1 MCLSDIWVTNES
13 TWYFFNVRHYDL
25 KNLWPWMLLFF
36 FKEAFLYSVSW
47 NGIRWVQFNQDW
59 ADMRCSG
66 GLYNA
71 WLTHRLNINSTLTP
85 RDSRWRLL
93 CTPSPLDRFW
103 NPIFVSQG
111 SWDCWKFHTV
121 FQCFLPSFL
130 DFDLHSLSFEKVRET
145 WCQMLNFPQ
154 CPFSLGY
161 WSFKSWPL
169 CWSVTEAKFIPWFEK
184 KNLKL

>member
-1 MCLSDIWVTNES
+1 MLDTMILKSYGLGCYCFFSKRLSSTLWVGMGSDE
-13 TWYFFNVRHYDL
+13 FNPIKIELMWGALVVFIR
-25 KNLWPWMLLFF
+25 LFF
-36 FKEAFLYSVSW
+36 
-47 NGIRWVQFNQDW
+47 
-59 ADMRCSG
+59 
-66 GLYNA
+66 
-71 WLTHRLNINSTLTP
+71 THRLNINSTLTP
-85 RDSRWRLL
+85 RDSRWSLL
-93 CTPSPLDRFW
+93 CTLSPLDRFW
-103 NPIFVSQG
+103 NPTFVSQG

-130 DFDLHSLSFEKVRET
+130 GFDLHSLSFEKIREK

-161 WSFKSWPL
+161 WSFKSWAL

>member
-1 MCLSDIWVTNES
+1 MALDAIIFLQRGFPLLCELEWDQMSSVQSRLSWREV
-13 TWYFFNVRHYDL
+13 
-25 KNLWPWMLLFF
+25 LWWS
-36 FKEAFLYSVSW
+36 LY
-47 NGIRWVQFNQDW
+47 
-59 ADMRCSG
+59 
-66 GLYNA
+66 GLAYPQA
-71 WLTHRLNINSTLTP
+71 KINSTLTP

-103 NPIFVSQG
+103 NPIFISQG

-184 KNLKL
+184 KNLKH